1 MKFIKGLS
9 ISQIVAGSLAAVTSF
24 LLSAKIGVGG
34 SVIGAAAS
42 YIISTVAANIYKN
55 VLDVSGEKLQSI
67 TPGSSDDSDDADK
80 EQTPTSVPTSD
91 TDAAKATDDD
101 AAESD
106 ATTVIAGVANAVR
119 TPREVSSNVPSA
131 DRRGLPATRTSTYT
145 LEEIRRTR
153 KRRIDP
159 KRMAII
165 VSVVSGLIGVAFA
178 AGLVLLFTNGNG
190 TDTVVRD
197 VVHPTTSQTQTTE
210 NETDT
215 NSTPNAPSQPQDHSG
230 KDSGSTDSG
239 DSDNDSTT
247 DSNSTDSSDSTNGT
261 TGSETDSNSGST
273 SGSTGS
279 TGSTGSNS
287 SDSGSTSGSNGSG
300 TGTSGGASSNGSGS
314 SESGYNGSGSSGT
327 TGSDS
332 GTSGSTSSSTGSTGT
347 GSSSGSSSG
356 STGSN

>member
-42 YIISTVAANIYKN
+42 YIISTVAANVYKN

-67 TPGSSDDSDDADK
+67 TPGSSDDSDDVDK

-91 TDAAKATDDD
+91 TDATKTTDDD

-106 ATTVIAGVANAVR
+106 ATTVIAGAAGAVR

-131 DRRGLPATRTSTYT
+131 DRQGLPATRTSTYT

-215 NSTPNAPSQPQDHSG
+215 NTTPTAPSQPKDHSG
-230 KDSGSTDSG
+230 RDSGSTDSG
-239 DSDNDSTT
+239 DSDNGSTT
-247 DSNSTDSSDSTNGT
+247 DSNSMDSSDSTNGT
-261 TGSETDSNSGST
+261 TGSETDSNSGSS

-279 TGSTGSNS
+279 TGSNG
-287 SDSGSTSGSNGSG
+287 SDSGSTGSGSNSSG
-300 TGTSGGASSNGSGS
+300 TGSSGDSSSNGSGS
-314 SESGYNGSGSSGT
+314 SESGSNGSGSSGT

-332 GTSGSTSSSTGSTGT
+332 GTSGSTSGSAGSAGT

>member
-55 VLDVSGEKLQSI
+55 VLDASGEKLQSI

-80 EQTPTSVPTSD
+80 EQTPTSASASD
-91 TDAAKATDDD
+91 IDAAKATDDD

-106 ATTVIAGVANAVR
+106 ATTVIAGAAGAVR
-119 TPREVSSNVPSA
+119 APREVSSNVLSA
-131 DRRGLPATRTSTYT
+131 DRRGLPATRTSTFT

-215 NSTPNAPSQPQDHSG
+215 DGTSTAPSLPQDHPG
-230 KDSGSTDSG
+230 TDSGSTDSG
-239 DSDNDSTT
+239 DSGNDSTT

-261 TGSETDSNSGST
+261 TGSETDSSSGS
-273 SGSTGS
+273 SSGS

-314 SESGYNGSGSSGT
+314 GESGSNGSGSSGT

-332 GTSGSTSSSTGSTGT
+332 GASGSTSSSTGSTGT